1 MNRKWKGK
9 GLISL
14 AVIFTM
20 LFSAVLTAAATEPD
34 GPDVRSTVM
43 EDTETETVSENSLGN
58 SNDEPPADTEDPG
71 SISPE
76 DAASDVHEHSWSADW
91 GCDESFHWHEC
102 EARDCPVT
110 VSSEKNGHGEHNYGD
125 DGVCTECGY
134 FKPANRPARTV
145 SGAVPTYQEAYQAM
159 IALKDKYP
167 EGMTWTNFTPYGS
180 QGNLGDSYVWN
191 GGKVYGAN
199 RGVGCA
205 AFAFILSD
213 AAFGSLPARV
223 IERGS
228 FTFADV
234 KVGDILRVNG
244 GSHSVIVL
252 QKSAGGVIVAEGNH
266 NKSVHWGRAISETE
280 VLTASYVITR
290 YPKAYVP
297 SDESEADKVVESGT
311 EGNLSWSLTKAGTL
325 TISGSGAIPDY
336 SAAQLPPWSKPDV
349 STVVIENGVTGIGD
363 YAFYQSSALS
373 IYIPDGITRIGRNA
387 FYGSQLISVTI
398 PGTVEVIGDNAFHD
412 CKNLTS
418 ATVSEGVKTIEN
430 EAFWG
435 CTSLAYIDFPASI
448 TSVGSGAFMSCE
460 KMIRVR
466 FMPGGEKVALGD
478 NLFSQCWNLTSVTLP
493 QMADCISSGMFASCI
508 SLPVLYIPASVT
520 KIGAEPFTGCDTL
533 KRIYFGGTEAE
544 WKAMMNPYLEGSLM
558 STGTTVTFNAVFD
571 NPFAQD
577 PDDPG
582 DFWPD
587 EDGKDPTGPDDGAPA
602 HKHSWSE
609 TWNSDGA
616 GHWHECGVGC
626 SITDN
631 REKAGYGAHSYDGWV
646 IDINAT
652 ASQDGSRHRDCGVC
666 GYRQTEPIPAAGSS
680 DGSNNNAGGSGNHG
694 GGSNNNTGGSNNS
707 GGGSNNNAGGAGD
720 NGGDSNDHVDG
731 SGEPDSTSRN
741 DLSGDSDVRYGD
753 LQQQEPLASGIR
765 LNGSGT
771 YPAGGSGSAGTGR
784 MVVAARSE
792 RADPVSDALSE
803 RDGNERSSDD
813 ENESAAETE
822 SLLQDQ
828 EESEPASEE
837 LSGNDKSELPQMS
850 DGETEP
856 EDVSG
861 SGKDRTGM
869 IISTLSVLGGGAL
882 GGAFVFRKRK
892 FNWKK

>member
-1 MNRKWKGK
+1 
-9 GLISL
+9 
-14 AVIFTM
+14 
-20 LFSAVLTAAATEPD
+20 
-34 GPDVRSTVM
+34 
-43 EDTETETVSENSLGN
+43 
-58 SNDEPPADTEDPG
+58 
-71 SISPE
+71 
-76 DAASDVHEHSWSADW
+76 
-91 GCDESFHWHEC
+91 
-102 EARDCPVT
+102 
-110 VSSEKNGHGEHNYGD
+110 
-125 DGVCTECGY
+125 
-134 FKPANRPARTV
+134 
-145 SGAVPTYQEAYQAM
+145 
-159 IALKDKYP
+159 
-167 EGMTWTNFTPYGS
+167 
-180 QGNLGDSYVWN
+180 
-191 GGKVYGAN
+191 
-199 RGVGCA
+199 
-205 AFAFILSD
+205 
-213 AAFGSLPARV
+213 
-223 IERGS
+223 
-228 FTFADV
+228 
-234 KVGDILRVNG
+234 
-244 GSHSVIVL
+244 
-252 QKSAGGVIVAEGNH
+252 
-266 NKSVHWGRAISETE
+266 
-280 VLTASYVITR
+280 
-290 YPKAYVP
+290 
-297 SDESEADKVVESGT
+297 
-311 EGNLSWSLTKAGTL
+311 
-325 TISGSGAIPDY
+325 
-336 SAAQLPPWSKPDV
+336 
-349 STVVIENGVTGIGD
+349 
-363 YAFYQSSALS
+363 
-373 IYIPDGITRIGRNA
+373 
-387 FYGSQLISVTI
+387 
-398 PGTVEVIGDNAFHD
+398 
-412 CKNLTS
+412 
-418 ATVSEGVKTIEN
+418 
-430 EAFWG
+430 
-435 CTSLAYIDFPASI
+435 
-448 TSVGSGAFMSCE
+448 MSCE

-466 FMPGGEKVALGD
+466 FMPGSEKVALGD

-493 QMADCISSGMFASCI
+493 QMADCISSGMFASCS
-508 SLPVLYIPASVT
+508 SLPMLYIPASVT
-520 KIGAEPFTGCDTL
+520 NIGAEPFTSCNAL
-533 KRIYFGGTEAE
+533 KRIYFGGTETE
-544 WKAMMNPYLEGSLM
+544 WKKMMTPYLEGSLM

-571 NPFAQD
+571 NPFAPD

-720 NGGDSNDHVDG
+720 NGGDSSNHVD
-731 SGEPDSTSRN
+731 
-741 DLSGDSDVRYGD
+741 
-753 LQQQEPLASGIR
+753 
-765 LNGSGT
+765 GSGT

-784 MVVAARSE
+784 MAVAARSE

-813 ENESAAETE
+813 ENESAAEAE

-837 LSGNDKSELPQMS
+837 LSGDDKSELPQMS

-861 SGKDRTGM
+861 SGKNRTGM

>member
-1 MNRKWKGK
+1 MNRGRLSMNRKWKGK

-14 AVIFTM
+14 AVIFIM

-58 SNDEPPADTEDPG
+58 SNDEPPADAEDPG

-110 VSSEKNGHGEHNYGD
+110 VSSEKNGYGEHNYGD

-134 FKPANRPARTV
+134 FKPENRPARTV

-213 AAFGSLPARV
+213 AAFGSLTARV
-223 IERGS
+223 IEGGS

-297 SDESEADKVVESGT
+297 SDEPGADEVVEGGT
-311 EGNLSWSLTKAGTL
+311 EGSLSWSLTKAGTL

-336 SAAQLPPWSKPDV
+336 SADRLSPWNKPGV

-387 FYGSQLISVTI
+387 FEKSALISVTI

-412 CKNLTS
+412 CRNLTS
-418 ATVSEGVKTIEN
+418 ATVSEGAKTIEN
-430 EAFWG
+430 EAFRG

-466 FMPGGEKVALGD
+466 FMPGSEKVALGD

-571 NPFAQD
+571 NPFAPD

-720 NGGDSNDHVDG
+720 NGGDSSNHVD
-731 SGEPDSTSRN
+731 
-741 DLSGDSDVRYGD
+741 
-753 LQQQEPLASGIR
+753 
-765 LNGSGT
+765 GSGT

-784 MVVAARSE
+784 MAVAARSE

-813 ENESAAETE
+813 ENESAAEAE

-837 LSGNDKSELPQMS
+837 LSGDDKSELPQMS

-861 SGKDRTGM
+861 SGKNRTGM